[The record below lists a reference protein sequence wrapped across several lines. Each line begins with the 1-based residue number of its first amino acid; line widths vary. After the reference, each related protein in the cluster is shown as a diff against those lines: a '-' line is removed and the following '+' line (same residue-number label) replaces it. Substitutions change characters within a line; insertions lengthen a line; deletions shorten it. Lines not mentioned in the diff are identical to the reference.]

1 MLLQEIDGYT
11 HDIPQDFLLG
21 DLGEDWL
28 QQPQRPP
35 PSDWPKARIRDGR
48 NKLTAKQLV
57 EMGEVAHKL
66 RIAIRADKE
75 DRNRKPLQLL
85 GFNNRTAAA
94 KQLSRL
100 ARTGRLVWAT
110 DFFKYHLPYIDA
122 CRRMI
127 MTAPLHIYPYVL
139 QFDPDQTNSTQ
150 TIHLLK
156 WGGSILAES
165 HGLIV
170 WHRHTT

>member
-110 DFFKYHLPYIDA
+110 DFFK
-122 CRRMI
+122 
-127 MTAPLHIYPYVL
+127 
-139 QFDPDQTNSTQ
+139 
-150 TIHLLK
+150 
-156 WGGSILAES
+156 
-165 HGLIV
+165 
-170 WHRHTT
+170 